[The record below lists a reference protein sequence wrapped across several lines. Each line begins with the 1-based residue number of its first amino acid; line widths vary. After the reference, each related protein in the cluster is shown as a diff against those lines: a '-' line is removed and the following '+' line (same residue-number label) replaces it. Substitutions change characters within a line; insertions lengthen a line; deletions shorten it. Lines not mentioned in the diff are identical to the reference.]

1 MNIKTDPMQKIIFLT
16 LIFGCALTGCNNQ
29 NVSSSKE
36 IKQYSAGQLYNN
48 ENISGIAFNKDES
61 KVLVNSD
68 QTGIEN
74 LYELTLSD
82 TTMRPLTHSV
92 KESLYG
98 IDYLPGTDSYLYA
111 SDQGGNENDHI
122 FLKKSGDT
130 ATVDITPWP
139 GSKNQMH
146 NWSTDKKAIFI
157 SSNRRDPKYFDIWR
171 ADTSNWN
178 FKLFYQNDSGYNVGA
193 IS

>member
-1 MNIKTDPMQKIIFLT
+1 
-16 LIFGCALTGCNNQ
+16 
-29 NVSSSKE
+29 
-36 IKQYSAGQLYNN
+36 
-48 ENISGIAFNKDES
+48 
-61 KVLVNSD
+61 
-68 QTGIEN
+68 
-74 LYELTLSD
+74 
-82 TTMRPLTHSV
+82 
-92 KESLYG
+92 
-98 IDYLPGTDSYLYA
+98 LYA

-193 IS
+193 ISKDERYISLTKDITTDKNELYLFDRLKNSMKRISNDNKATWNVAAFEKGDSILYYITNDGNEF